1 MVMKDTNKTFL
12 IGMKHIAVCVG
23 LALFLVSIAL
33 PVVSHAGEYGFP
45 EYYPGNFDGAGR
57 INRIAAD
64 EVVINDVLFKL
75 SPAVEYHT
83 RTTQNAS
90 SAWLKKGQIVGYI
103 NSSSSRREIVSLWLI
118 E

>member
-1 MVMKDTNKTFL
+1 MKDTNKAFL

-23 LALFLVSIAL
+23 LALFLVTIAL

-57 INRIAAD
+57 IDRIAAD

-75 SPAVEYHT
+75 SFVQAFPG
-83 RTTQNAS
+83 S
-90 SAWLKKGQIVGYI
+90 G
-103 NSSSSRREIVSLWLI
+103 VSHPNHAERI
-118 E
+118 ERLA

>member
-1 MVMKDTNKTFL
+1 MKDTNKAFL

-23 LALFLVSIAL
+23 LALFLVTITL
-33 PVVSHAGEYGFP
+33 PVVSYAGEYGFP
-45 EYYPGNFDGAGR
+45 EYYPGNFDGSGL

-64 EVVINDVLFKL
+64 EVVINDILFKL

>member
-1 MVMKDTNKTFL
+1 MKDTNKAFL

-23 LALFLVSIAL
+23 LALFLVSITF
-33 PVVSHAGEYGFP
+33 PVVVSYAGEYGFP
-45 EYYPGNFDGAGR
+45 EYYPGSFDGSGR
-57 INRIAAD
+57 IDRIAAD

-75 SPAVEYHT
+75 SPEVEYHT

>member
-1 MVMKDTNKTFL
+1 MKEGNKTSIRKIKYIF
-12 IGMKHIAVCVG
+12 ICMG
-23 LALFLVSIAL
+23 LALFLVSITF
-33 PVVSHAGEYGFP
+33 PVAVSYAGEYGFP
-45 EYYPGNFDGAGR
+45 EYYPGNFDGSGR

-64 EVVINDVLFKL
+64 EVVINDILFKL
-75 SPAVEYHT
+75 SPEVEYHT

-103 NSSSSRREIVSLWLI
+103 SSSSSRREIVSLWLI

>member
-1 MVMKDTNKTFL
+1 MKDNSKTFL
-12 IGMKHIAVCVG
+12 IGMKHLAVCVG
-23 LALFLVSIAL
+23 LALFLVTITF
-33 PVVSHAGEYGFP
+33 PVAVSYAGEYGFP
-45 EYYPGNFDGAGR
+45 EYYPGNFDGSGR

-64 EVVINDVLFKL
+64 EVVINDILFKL
-75 SPAVEYHT
+75 SPEVEYHT